1 VNRGPRRAAGLLAV
15 VLAVGATVLGG
26 ASPAAAAQLVTSD
39 PRQGSIIGGTVRE
52 VRLTF
57 SEAVELPVV
66 EVIDAAGTRVDGPP
80 RVENTQVVVPLDE
93 EIVEGPVKL
102 TWRAKV
108 GGDSLR
114 GNLGFTIGMA
124 SPAASS
130 LTLSGP
136 ARTQES
142 SDADSLADTDPT
154 TRGTWAALR
163 GAGLIAVML
172 ALGAG
177 LFAAL
182 AHDGGRD
189 RRRLVLV
196 TSLGALAGTG
206 LVTGAALLGDETLS
220 RRETL
225 CVGLLA
231 AGAFLVV
238 VGAAFAR
245 PGRGLPRAAVV
256 VGTVIAGFSFAPSG
270 HAAASGSPVVAET
283 ALAVHVVAMGLWLG
297 GLVGVG
303 LTLAHRRHVRTAGR
317 EAQILRRYGM
327 IAAGSVAA
335 GLTGGLVLAALALPG
350 WSSLWGSRWGLVLS
364 GKALAVLGVVLLA
377 AMNRGAL
384 TPPGEPDDHTQP
396 LLAETPAFASIED
409 GDLDIEE
416 PRDGPPRR
424 GLRLRLGAEAVVL
437 AVAAGVSGLLVQ
449 ADPGAGARDYLHVV
463 PMGNRIAA
471 IMSDDLTA
479 GRPEV
484 RVAVRT
490 FSGQVDTHVTQLSVR
505 VSGPDGKA
513 GPRYDLT
520 RPALHETF
528 DMHVPLP
535 STGHWTMEMSYR
547 VSDVDRGDATIVLPV
562 G

>member
-1 VNRGPRRAAGLLAV
+1 V
-15 VLAVGATVLGG
+15 
-26 ASPAAAAQLVTSD
+26 
-39 PRQGSIIGGTVRE
+39 
-52 VRLTF
+52 
-57 SEAVELPVV
+57 
-66 EVIDAAGTRVDGPP
+66 
-80 RVENTQVVVPLDE
+80 
-93 EIVEGPVKL
+93 
-102 TWRAKV
+102 
-108 GGDSLR
+108 
-114 GNLGFTIGMA
+114 
-124 SPAASS
+124 
-130 LTLSGP
+130 
-136 ARTQES
+136 
-142 SDADSLADTDPT
+142 
-154 TRGTWAALR
+154 
-163 GAGLIAVML
+163 
-172 ALGAG
+172 
-177 LFAAL
+177 
-182 AHDGGRD
+182 
-189 RRRLVLV
+189 
-196 TSLGALAGTG
+196 
-206 LVTGAALLGDETLS
+206 
-220 RRETL
+220 
-225 CVGLLA
+225 
-231 AGAFLVV
+231 
-238 VGAAFAR
+238 
-245 PGRGLPRAAVV
+245 VV

-327 IAAGSVAA
+327 IAACSVAA
-335 GLTGGLVLAALALPG
+335 GLTGGLVLAVMALPAT
-350 WSSLWGSRWGLVLS
+350 SSLWESRWGLVLA
-364 GKALAVLGVVLLA
+364 GKTLAVLGVVGLA

-384 TPPGEPDDHTQP
+384 TPPPDDPGDHTQP

-424 GLRLRLGAEAVVL
+424 GLRLRLGAEAFVL
-437 AVAAGVSGLLVQ
+437 AVAAGASGLLVQ
-449 ADPGAGARDYLHVV
+449 ADPGEGARDYLRVV

-490 FSGQVDTHVTQLSVR
+490 FTGQVDTHVTQLSVR
-505 VSGPDGKA
+505 ISGPDGKA

-520 RPALHETF
+520 RPTLHETF

-535 STGHWTMEMSYR
+535 RTGRWTMEMSYR